1 MPYADNYDLLDY
13 LKVWY
18 QNHREEHI
26 KNTLDYYYKNR
37 TKILKQRKLKYKNS
51 KKKWWVWKRKND
63 KYVFINWMSDR
74 VTSDKSEKNSFENFR
89 KNKINF

>member
-1 MPYADNYDLLDY
+1 MPYSDNYDLLDY

-26 KNTLDYYYKNR
+26 KNTLEYYYKNR

-51 KKKWWVWKRKND
+51 KKQRVWKRIND
-63 KYVFINWMSDR
+63 KLKFINWMSDG
-74 VTSDKSEKNSFENFR
+74 VTSDKLKKILFENFR
-89 KNKINF
+89 KNKL

>member
-1 MPYADNYDLLDY
+1 MPYSNNYDLLDY

-18 QNHREEHI
+18 MNHREEHI

-51 KKKWWVWKRKND
+51 KKK
-63 KYVFINWMSDR
+63 
-74 VTSDKSEKNSFENFR
+74 
-89 KNKINF
+89 

>member
-1 MPYADNYDLLDY
+1 MPYSDNYDLLDY

-26 KNTLDYYYKNR
+26 KNTLEYYYKNR

-51 KKKWWVWKRKND
+51 KNEGLK
-63 KYVFINWMSDR
+63 
-74 VTSDKSEKNSFENFR
+74 T
-89 KNKINF
+89 NK